1 MSEPLIFS
9 GTAITPDDAASRLL
23 EMAVIE
29 KKDAWVHV
37 HVHGDLD
44 TESGDTDYEIY
55 FYVFPSQKDCNAWL
69 ETHPLS

>member
-1 MSEPLIFS
+1 
-9 GTAITPDDAASRLL
+9 
-23 EMAVIE
+23 MAVIE